1 MPDVRPISK
10 AAFNCFLC
18 DEFADQIHQTG
29 RSTLILPG
37 VETHTCVPQTALHA
51 LPHFKIHV
59 ASDAVSSRTLHNW
72 NVRLE
77 RMRQRGAVTN
87 STEMTMFELL
97 RQAGTDEFRTAL
109 PLVK

>member
-10 AAFNCFLC
+10 AVFNCFLC
-18 DEFADQIHQTG
+18 DEFVCQVHQTE

-37 VETHTCVPQTALHA
+37 VETHICVARTALHA
-51 LPHFKIHV
+51 LPHFEVHV

-77 RMRQRGAVTN
+77 RMRRRGAVIN
-87 STEMTMFELL
+87 STEMAKLELL
-97 RQAGTDEFRTAL
+97 R
-109 PLVK
+109 